1 MKLFPGHPLLCTL
14 FKKPEAMRPRHD
26 VHGRQIHFSQRVDAK
41 LTKSCRH
48 NNSYIHNNRQFD
60 DEKLVKII
68 LLF

>member
-26 VHGRQIHFSQRVDAK
+26 VHGRQIHFRQRVDAK
-41 LTKSCRH
+41 LTKSYR
-48 NNSYIHNNRQFD
+48 HNNRQFD